1 MSFRE
6 EFKLGVKEFGEY
18 VKRIYPEVKTLFLS
32 ELNDVIS
39 IDMIE
44 IERDKRKQGVGAS
57 VMRAL
62 VLYADANNKTLEA
75 LPGLKDDR
83 RGTTSRG
90 RLVNFYKS
98 FGFVENKGR
107 NKDFSK
113 KAGGMYRTPK

>member
-44 IERDKRKQGVGAS
+44 VERDKRKQGVGAS

-90 RLVNFYKS
+90 RLVNFYK
-98 FGFVENKGR
+98 KIGR
-107 NKDFSK
+107 
-113 KAGGMYRTPK
+113 AHV

>member
-1 MSFRE
+1 MNFRE

-44 IERDKRKQGVGAS
+44 VERDKRKQGVGAS

-107 NKDFSK
+107 NKNFRMR
-113 KAGGMYRTPK
+113 AGGMYRTPK